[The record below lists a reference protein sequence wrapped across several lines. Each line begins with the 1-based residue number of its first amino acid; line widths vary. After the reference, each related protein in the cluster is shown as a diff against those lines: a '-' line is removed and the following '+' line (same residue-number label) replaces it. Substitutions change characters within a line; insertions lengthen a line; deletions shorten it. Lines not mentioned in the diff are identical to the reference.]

1 MGLLYWDTIE
11 KHNMLCYDPDFQYVS
26 TNPCGEI
33 PMAPGNS
40 CLLGSIN
47 LDKFVKHPFT
57 KNAVV
62 DFDRLREVTDMAV
75 FALNDVLDEGLPR
88 HPLQEQRDAVRDWR
102 QIGLGTTSL
111 GTMLMRLGVVYGSEK
126 SCKIVSE
133 IYRVIAESAIKASL
147 QLARLNGAYPKCKP
161 DLIVKTPFFKQFN
174 FEDEI
179 VNDVKKYG
187 LRNCQLLTC
196 APNGSIGTMIGSG
209 STGIESVFA
218 LSYYRTTKTLDAK
231 DKIFKVNI
239 PIVQEYQK
247 VAGTNN
253 LPEYFVSVNDID
265 PIDRIKVQAAA
276 QQFIDGSISSTCNCP
291 EKTSIEDVKNIY
303 ISAWKLGCKG
313 CTIFRT
319 NCQRQAILSTNKKE
333 STASTTFNSISPIS
347 RKQLGTTIGATHCK
361 KCACGTLYITTNLD
375 KDGNLVEVFTHT
387 SKGGICQANL
397 NAETRLISLGL
408 RSGIKIE
415 EIEDQLKGI
424 HCPACQMAKAKGQP
438 IDGMSCPDIISRTIK
453 EFTNSGWTIC
463 SQYQEEKPIVAN
475 STIETKDKCPE
486 CGEPLV
492 RQSGCRSCPN
502 CGFSYCG

>member
-1 MGLLYWDTIE
+1 
-11 KHNMLCYDPDFQYVS
+11 
-26 TNPCGEI
+26 
-33 PMAPGNS
+33 MAPGNS

-47 LDKFVKHPFT
+47 LDKFVKHSFT
-57 KNAVV
+57 KNAAV

-111 GTMLMRLGVVYGSEK
+111 GTMLIRLGVVYGSEE

-161 DLIVKTPFFKQFN
+161 DLIVKTPFFRQFN

-218 LSYYRTTKTLDAK
+218 LSYYRTTKTLDTK
-231 DKIFKVNI
+231 DKVFKVNI

-247 VAGTNN
+247 VAETNN

-291 EKTSIEDVKNIY
+291 EKTTIEDVKNIY
-303 ISAWKLGCKG
+303 ITAWQLGCKG

-333 STASTTFNSISPIS
+333 STTFTTFNSISPIS

-397 NAETRLISLGL
+397 NSNTRLISLAL
-408 RSGIKIE
+408 RSGVKIE

-424 HCPACQMAKAKGQP
+424 HCPACQLAKAKGQQV
-438 IDGMSCPDIISRTIK
+438 DGLSCPDIISRTIK
-453 EFTNSGWTIC
+453 EFTSGGWTLC
-463 SQYQEEKPIVAN
+463 QSYNENEKPISA
-475 STIETKDKCPE
+475 STSDKCPE
-486 CGEPLV
+486 CGEPLT
-492 RQSGCRSCPN
+492 RQGGCIQCQN
-502 CGFSYCG
+502 CGWSRCS